1 MVVTWWYCCVS
12 GSLSIGTCGICV
24 VFSYFVSGFCFFGVC
39 VVRGFK
45 FTAFSAGH
53 TCVWADAHANASCGF
68 PRQCMRNVLLRV
80 LGFTA
85 AMAAPNLQT
94 TAGPTFGDGTYQPN
108 DMVTIH
114 EVSNL
119 EEGLRAR
126 VIAYDPDKSLYV
138 VKDSKASIWG
148 LRTEKLRPLQVLQVP
163 DNDEWI
169 EVADGVVV
177 PKGLEISIDLE
188 TGRKRARRAQ
198 QQQQQPQ
205 QQQQQPTQPNQ
216 PQQQLQQQEQHLLVP
231 IGGHHDAEAH
241 DDLR

>member
-1 MVVTWWYCCVS
+1 
-12 GSLSIGTCGICV
+12 
-24 VFSYFVSGFCFFGVC
+24 
-39 VVRGFK
+39 
-45 FTAFSAGH
+45 
-53 TCVWADAHANASCGF
+53 
-68 PRQCMRNVLLRV
+68 MRSVLLLV

-198 QQQQQPQ
+198 PQPVQQQPQ

-231 IGGHHDAEAH
+231 IGGHHDAEALGAWVVAQGTVATVTVTVKTGAQH
-241 DDLR
+241 VARRRDGCMSM